1 MPADDQ
7 SPAPAGTPPLIE
19 DAAIAAEMGGPSK
32 QHGSPAEVFLV
43 AARLG
48 LTSFGG
54 PIAHLGYFRE
64 EYVRKRRWIDEQTF
78 GDLIGLCQFLPGPA
92 SSQVGISIG
101 IARAGVLGGIAAWL
115 GFTVPSALALIAFGY
130 GVQHLTTTEAS
141 WIHGLLVVAV
151 AVVAQ
156 AVLGMARR
164 FCPDRRRQTIAIVA
178 TLLML
183 TWPTGLAQ
191 VLVIAGAGL
200 IGWRIIAA
208 DAVTPGAPL
217 RVAISKRVGAL
228 SLATFAVLLGGLTLL
243 QATVAG
249 YALHLVASFYR
260 VGSLVFG
267 GGHVVLPLLQSA
279 VVDPG
284 WVSSSK
290 FLSGYGAA
298 QAIPGPLFT
307 FSAYLGTVAQPSPH
321 GWVGGL
327 VALGAIYLPSF
338 LLVIGILPFWDEVRA
353 HPRFQTALQGINA
366 AVVGLLL
373 AALYTPVWTSAIRGK
388 ADFGLAVAAF
398 GLLMYWKLP
407 PWMVVVFGAVGGAL
421 IAAVS

>member
-1 MPADDQ
+1 MA
-7 SPAPAGTPPLIE
+7 LIE
-19 DAAIAAEMGGPSK
+19 DATINEPLSETPVK
-32 QHGSPAEVFLV
+32 RGSAGEVFLV

-64 EYVRKRRWIDEQTF
+64 EYVRKRRWIDEQTY
-78 GDLIGLCQFLPGPA
+78 GDLLGLCQFLPGPA

-101 IARAGVLGGIAAWL
+101 IARAGLLGGVAAWL
-115 GFTVPSALALIAFGY
+115 GFTLPSALALIAFGY
-130 GVQHLTTTEAS
+130 GVQHLTTTEAG

-156 AVLGMARR
+156 AVLGMAQR
-164 FCPDRRRQTIAIVA
+164 FCPDRRRQTIAILA

-183 TWPTGLAQ
+183 AWPTGLAQ

-200 IGWRIIAA
+200 IGWRVIAV
-208 DAVTPGAPL
+208 DVGTPGAPL
-217 RVAISKRVGAL
+217 RVAISKRLGAA
-228 SLATFAVLLGGLTLL
+228 SLATFALLLGGLTLL
-243 QATVAG
+243 QSTFSN
-249 YALHLVASFYR
+249 YAIQLVASFYR

-284 WVSSSK
+284 WVHASQ
-290 FLSGYGAA
+290 FVSGYGAA
-298 QAIPGPLFT
+298 QAVPGPLFT
-307 FSAYLGTVAQPSPH
+307 FAAYLGTVAQPTPH
-321 GWVGGL
+321 GWIGGL
-327 VALGAIYLPSF
+327 LALGAIFLPSF

-353 HPRFQTALQGINA
+353 HPSFQSALQGINA

-373 AALYTPVWTSAIRGK
+373 AALYTPVWTSAIREK

-407 PWMVVVFGAVGGAL
+407 PWMVVVFGAAGGAL
-421 IAAVS
+421 ITAVS